1 MSSYERGIIMNDFF
15 MRLEEPLLKIMDK
28 VSNQKH
34 LSAVRD
40 GLIATIPITVIGAVF
55 LLIPTLPFPQVY
67 VDFMSKNAD
76 LAGKLFIPFHMTLG
90 LLSVYANFAI
100 GSRLAKSYGY
110 DGLSG
115 GVIALL
121 SFFVTLNF
129 TNLSEGSFLS
139 TAYLGGEGMFTAI
152 LTALFAVEV
161 LHFCKKKNITI
172 KLPEMVPPNVG
183 SSFESLIPV
192 AISVTIVWF
201 IVHIVGFDINAVI
214 NSVITP
220 ILSISSN
227 SILTPLIFV
236 LLTGIMWFFGIH
248 PAVLA
253 AIMTPIWLV
262 NSEANM
268 LAAAAGQVI
277 PNVGVQP
284 FIFTFLWIGGGGG
297 TLALSLLMSFS
308 KSKQLKSLGRLS
320 IGPGLFNINEPVLF
334 GLPIVL
340 NPILIIPFIVAP
352 MIATFITYF
361 AFTSGI
367 VPGMGYP
374 LAAVWNLPS
383 VFAGFVST
391 ASIMGAL
398 LVLVNFVVM
407 GLVYYPFFRIYEKK
421 VLATE
426 LNEK

>member
-1 MSSYERGIIMNDFF
+1 MNDFF